1 MKVGSKM
8 AWLNGETVSL
18 ILFFIGIY
26 GLIARK
32 NVIKTIISIGIMQTS
47 IIIFFITINYKE
59 GSVAP
64 IGEKVQNISDP
75 LPQAL
80 MITAIVIGVVF
91 TSVSLTM
98 FINLYHKYGTKNWSK
113 IAERRM
119 GIEDD

>member
-1 MKVGSKM
+1 VK
-8 AWLNGETVSL
+8 WLNGETVSI
-18 ILFFIGIY
+18 ILFFIGLY
-26 GLIARK
+26 GLTARK

-47 IIIFFITINYKE
+47 IVIFFIALNFKE
-59 GSVAP
+59 GNVPP
-64 IGEKVQNISDP
+64 IGDTTGNIADP

-113 IAERRM
+113 IAERRI
-119 GIEDD
+119 GKEND